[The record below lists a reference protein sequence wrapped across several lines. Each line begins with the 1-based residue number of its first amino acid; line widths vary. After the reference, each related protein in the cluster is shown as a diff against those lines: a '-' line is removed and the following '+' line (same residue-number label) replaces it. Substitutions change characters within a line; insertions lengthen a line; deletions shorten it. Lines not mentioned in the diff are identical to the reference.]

1 MWFQR
6 VEGMEALSYRAGWAV
21 VWSVQTCYMGDA
33 HWESRWVPLPWGGV
47 SYMHL
52 PSTPRLAQSS
62 CSLPRSPG
70 TPVDVQRNLVQT
82 PAPPSA
88 AHQAQLLPF
97 RSFFQESNQDFL
109 AGLQSPYQ

>member
-52 PSTPRLAQSS
+52 PSTPGLLGRLLCGVHVTKRKHSVVLWWLP
-62 CSLPRSPG
+62 CS
-70 TPVDVQRNLVQT
+70 
-82 PAPPSA
+82 
-88 AHQAQLLPF
+88 
-97 RSFFQESNQDFL
+97 
-109 AGLQSPYQ
+109 

>member
-21 VWSVQTCYMGDA
+21 VWSVQTCYIGDA

-52 PSTPRLAQSS
+52 PSTPRLAGKVALWSACHQEKAF
-62 CSLPRSPG
+62 CCALVASL
-70 TPVDVQRNLVQT
+70 
-82 PAPPSA
+82 
-88 AHQAQLLPF
+88 LLT
-97 RSFFQESNQDFL
+97 
-109 AGLQSPYQ
+109 GG